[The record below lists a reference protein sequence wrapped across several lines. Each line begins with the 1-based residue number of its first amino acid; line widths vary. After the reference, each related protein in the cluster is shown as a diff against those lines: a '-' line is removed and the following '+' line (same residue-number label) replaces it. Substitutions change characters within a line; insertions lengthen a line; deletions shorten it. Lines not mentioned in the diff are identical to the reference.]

1 MVGDIMAPTTGGR
14 WPNSHARRARGG
26 KKDKHLQAS
35 TVAMRGACLSHAQ
48 SMLVACAEH
57 ARLSR
62 LSLTSVGEISPRP
75 AKRPSCAMY
84 RIDVARV
91 PWWPLCQHSRAHGRD
106 GPAVK
111 FRSSKSARSESR
123 DGCPAFYALQDAVRV
138 VYAAAAHLRQ
148 WPVLGASRFASS
160 PARRRYPSV
169 V

>member
-1 MVGDIMAPTTGGR
+1 VR
-14 WPNSHARRARGG
+14 
-26 KKDKHLQAS
+26 
-35 TVAMRGACLSHAQ
+35 VACLSHAL
-48 SMLVACAEH
+48 SMLGS
-57 ARLSR
+57 SR
-62 LSLTSVGEISPRP
+62 LSLSLFTLLVKYRRG
-75 AKRPSCAMY
+75 RPSCAMY